1 MRSRRPRSPQTA
13 SLPALLLIAAA
24 AAAPGP
30 GAAGDAVPEAAAV
43 LAKTARAIGGGWG
56 THLRRLTTQAVVSG
70 PDGASRVTVDSAYP
84 DRLHF
89 EQRFFDGRHFSGWV
103 NGDAAWYLEG
113 NDPQPRPLT
122 ATDRALLRANEW
134 HVICLGLADR
144 FSDITAAAYETVA
157 GQEALRLNMNDE
169 LGRPAAV
176 FIDAQSFLPVA
187 LEFAGEEDG
196 REVSIRFAN
205 WRELDGLQLFRKATV
220 VDGPRV
226 SEYLYTD
233 IGVDR
238 PERGEFDVPAALE
251 RADPDR

>member
-1 MRSRRPRSPQTA
+1 VARTA
-13 SLPALLLIAAA
+13 SRPALLLIAAA
-24 AAAPGP
+24 AAAPGH
-30 GAAGDAVPEAAAV
+30 GANGDTVPEAAAV
-43 LAKTARAIGGGWG
+43 LEKTARAMGGGWG
-56 THLRRLTTQAVVSG
+56 THLRRLTVQAVVTG

-89 EQRFFDGRHFSGWV
+89 QQRFFDGRHFSGWA

-113 NDPQPRPLT
+113 NDPRPRPLT
-122 ATDRALLRANEW
+122 ATARALLRANEW

-157 GQEALRLNMNDE
+157 GQEALRLDMSDE

-176 FIDAQSFLPVA
+176 FIDVQSFLPVA
-187 LEFAGEEDG
+187 LELAGEEDG
-196 REVSIRFAN
+196 GEVSIRFAN

-226 SEYLYTD
+226 SHYLYTD

-238 PERGEFDVPAALE
+238 PEGGEFDVPAALE